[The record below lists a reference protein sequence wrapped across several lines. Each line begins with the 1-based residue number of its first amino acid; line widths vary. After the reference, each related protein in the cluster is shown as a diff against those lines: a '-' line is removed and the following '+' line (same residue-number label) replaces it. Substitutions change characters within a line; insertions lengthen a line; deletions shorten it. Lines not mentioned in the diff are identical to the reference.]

1 MRALILA
8 GGSGTRFWPL
18 SRKSR
23 PKQLLALEG
32 ERTLLR
38 DTLERLAPV
47 IGPESVWVCT
57 TEALAEAVR
66 RELPEVPPEQI
77 LAEPEGRN
85 TAPAIAWSVRSM
97 PEAARRE
104 VVAVL
109 PADHR
114 MGDPAA
120 FRDALERAAAVV
132 EREDR
137 VMTLGV
143 VPRWA
148 ETGYGYLELEP
159 LEPEP
164 PDPGACGACAAS
176 SRSPSA
182 ENAPALPR
190 LRQLSLER
198 RHLRLPRHDAAR
210 PRGPPHQPELSGG
223 LEAIAAAPDRLR
235 ELYARLPAD
244 SIDYAIME
252 KLDGIATL
260 PLDCGWSDLGSWEAL
275 AEVLPADRQGNTGRG
290 DTLAV
295 EARGNL
301 LFADQGTIAVLG
313 VEDLVVVRTGDAV
326 LVCRKSRSQEVPQA
340 GRRARR
346 PRPRGPAVIQ
356 PATISTAAGDR
367 DARHPR
373 GAAAARRAGR
383 RAPVPIGRSRSAS
396 ARGATCCAAAAR
408 RPAAA
413 SSASR
418 WRASTTASSSSAPA
432 ATA

>member
-1 MRALILA
+1 MQALILA

-18 SRKSR
+18 SRKAR

-38 DTLERLAPV
+38 ETLERLAPA

-57 TEALAEAVR
+57 TEALAEEIR
-66 RELPEVPPEQI
+66 RDLPEVPPGQI
-77 LAEPEGRN
+77 LREPQGRN

-97 PEAARRE
+97 PEAARRG

-120 FRDALERAAAVV
+120 FRDALERAARVV

-137 VMTLGV
+137 MMTLGV

-159 LEPEP
+159 
-164 PDPGACGACAAS
+164 GAGGGDDS
-176 SRSPSA
+176 GVRRVRRFVEKPSA
-182 ENAPALPR
+182 ENAERFLASGNYLWNAGIFLFRGSTLLDIVAR
-190 LRQLSLER
+190 L
-198 RHLRLPRHDAAR
+198 
-210 PRGPPHQPELSGG
+210 QPELARG
-223 LEAIAAAPDRLR
+223 LEEIAAAPDRLG
-235 ELYARLPAD
+235 ELYGRLPAD
-244 SIDYAIME
+244 SLDYAIME
-252 KLDGIATL
+252 KLDGIGTI

-275 AEVLPADRQGNTGRG
+275 DELLPRDAQGNAGRG

-295 EARGNL
+295 DARGNL

-326 LVCRKSRSQEVPQA
+326 LVMPKSRSQEV
-340 GRRARR
+340 RKL
-346 PRPRGPAVIQ
+346 
-356 PATISTAAGDR
+356 ISEL
-367 DARHPR
+367 
-373 GAAAARRAGR
+373 AARDRKDLL
-383 RAPVPIGRSRSAS
+383 
-396 ARGATCCAAAAR
+396 
-408 RPAAA
+408 
-413 SSASR
+413 
-418 WRASTTASSSSAPA
+418 
-432 ATA
+432 